1 MIDLL
6 LITLLLF
13 LGFYWSNAMKAR
25 EIAYAA
31 ALNHCQKMEVQLLD
45 EYVALNGFWLKRD
58 SRGKWL
64 GWRSYQFEFT
74 STGEER
80 YQGKIVTLGNKVIN
94 IELQAYRI

>member
-1 MIDLL
+1 MLDLI

-13 LGFYWSNAMKAR
+13 LGFYWSSAMKAR

-58 SRGKWL
+58 INGKWQ

>member
-25 EIAYAA
+25 EFAYAA
-31 ALNHCQKMEVQLLD
+31 VLVHCKKMDVQLLD
-45 EYVALNGFWLKRD
+45 QYVALNGFWLKRD
-58 SRGKWL
+58 SQGKWV

-80 YQGKIVTLGNKVIN
+80 YQGKIVILGRKVIN
-94 IELQAYRI
+94 IELPAYKI